1 MHFTSHG
8 NKIVPFQ
15 CNICKFIMAC
25 LWRGYHLMSLFASTS
40 WEKLIK
46 RAPGNCYT
54 AKLTSYHDKLSH
66 GQTDQL
72 SWQTEKMKSLD
83 SNRVEITQCRFY
95 WQFWFLGSDFSISN
109 QAAEVQLDKIRLSFT
124 LCSFFFFFFFFDNF
138 ITDCKM
144 NSQIKFLCQASHVQR
159 MPKTEALQCDLKTL
173 FSKCWVVFKIHSGD
187 LVLNYLN
194 TFCVLWRSFTM
205 EHRDEQKLETNKN
218 LWSLTNKTTD
228 EPSKK

>member
-25 LWRGYHLMSLFASTS
+25 LWRGYHLSLFASTS

-109 QAAEVQLDKIRLSFT
+109 QAAEVQLYKIRLSFT
-124 LCSFFFFFFFFDNF
+124 LCYFFFFFFFFF
-138 ITDCKM
+138 LITSSQTVRWIHKS
-144 NSQIKFLCQASHVQR
+144 NSFVKRSMFNACLKLKHCNVTWKLCLANV
-159 MPKTEALQCDLKTL
+159 E
-173 FSKCWVVFKIHSGD
+173 
-187 LVLNYLN
+187 
-194 TFCVLWRSFTM
+194 
-205 EHRDEQKLETNKN
+205 
-218 LWSLTNKTTD
+218 WSLKFTRVIWF
-228 EPSKK
+228 